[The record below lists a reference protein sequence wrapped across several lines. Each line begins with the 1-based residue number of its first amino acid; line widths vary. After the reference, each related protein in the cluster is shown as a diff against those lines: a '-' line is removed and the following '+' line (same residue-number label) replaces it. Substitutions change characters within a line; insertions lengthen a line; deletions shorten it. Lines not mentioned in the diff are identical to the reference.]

1 MDYLAYHAIVGHFD
15 HMRGFENVQALIDA
29 IWRWLTFC
37 TDDDKSAMGPVLFRK
52 PTKFA
57 HYVEQLKNIDEIV
70 LWVILYILCEPIGV
84 FLKDKFW
91 IMTVDHDL
99 SNVHALFAYGEEGRH
114 LPIVCMA
121 PDEMPLNVPGEI
133 ECVTHSCADSQLH

>member
-1 MDYLAYHAIVGHFD
+1 MNTDYLVYHTIVRHFD

-57 HYVEQLKNIDEIV
+57 HYVEQLKKNYKINEIV
-70 LWVILYILCEPIGV
+70 LWVISRILHEPIGV
-84 FLKDKFW
+84 LVKDEFW
-91 IMTVDHDL
+91 VNHYLRFCRSCNL
-99 SNVHALFAYGEEGRH
+99 SNVHALFAYGGKAGT
-114 LPIVCMA
+114 C
-121 PDEMPLNVPGEI
+121 
-133 ECVTHSCADSQLH
+133 Q